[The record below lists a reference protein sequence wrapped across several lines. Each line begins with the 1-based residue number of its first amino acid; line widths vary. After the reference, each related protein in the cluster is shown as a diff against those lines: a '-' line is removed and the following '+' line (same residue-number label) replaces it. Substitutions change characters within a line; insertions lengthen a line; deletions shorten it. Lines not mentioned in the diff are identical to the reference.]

1 MVQRKPVSKFLQVQN
16 QEQKQNTMLSTT
28 NQIDLKQKDQPRP

>member
-1 MVQRKPVSKFLQVQN
+1 MVQWKPVSKLVQN

-28 NQIDLKQKDQPRP
+28 NQIDLKQKDQPWP